1 MKSPQTILTD
11 YLAMRRSLGFKLQ
24 KHEPVLREFL
34 RFFATQKASYL
45 TAELALQ
52 WARKPQHTDPAW
64 WTTRLSI
71 LRGFAT
77 YWKTVDARTEIPYRH
92 VLIREYKR
100 PTPFIYTDQQIIQIL
115 DSTRQLSSKD
125 NLTYWALFGLLRV
138 TGMRVG
144 EALALNNADVDLNE
158 GTITVQNAKLNTS
171 RLLSLHST
179 TQAAL
184 KQYVTKRNRQFTCR
198 RDTPF
203 FVTRNAGRPLYT
215 TVRQTYR
222 RVLFDLGIRK
232 PGQHKGPRIHDLRHT
247 FAVRSLVS
255 FYEQGQDIDARIH
268 ALSTYLGHTSLS
280 RTYWYLTAIPELMGL
295 ALSRLEE
302 KIGGAV

>member
-45 TAELALQ
+45 TAKLALQ

-71 LRGFAT
+71 LHGFAT

-92 VLIREYKR
+92 VLIRQYKR

-144 EALALNNADVDLNE
+144 EALALNNADVDLDE

-203 FVTRNAGRPLYT
+203 FVTRKASRPLYT
-215 TVRQTYR
+215 TVRRIYR

-255 FYEQGQDIDARIH
+255 FYEQGQDIDAKIH

>member
-24 KHEPVLREFL
+24 KHEPVLRGFL

-45 TAELALQ
+45 TTELALQ
-52 WARKPQHTDPAW
+52 WARKPQNTDPAW
-64 WTTRLSI
+64 WTERLSM
-71 LRGFAT
+71 LRGLAT
-77 YWKTVDARTEIPYRH
+77 YWKTVDARTEIPSLH
-92 VLIREYKR
+92 VLIQQYKR

-115 DSTRQLSSKD
+115 DSTRQLSSQD
-125 NLTYWALFGLLRV
+125 HLTYWALFGLLRV

-171 RLLSLHST
+171 RLLPLHPT

-184 KQYVTKRNRQFTCR
+184 KPYVAKRNRRFTCR
-198 RDTPF
+198 RDAPF
-203 FVTRNAGRPLYT
+203 FVIRNASRPLYT
-215 TVRQTYR
+215 TVRQTYL
-222 RVLFDLGIRK
+222 RVLVDLGIRK
-232 PGQHKGPRIHDLRHT
+232 PRQHKGPRLHDLRHT
-247 FAVRSLVS
+247 FAVRSLAS
-255 FYEQGQDIDARIH
+255 FYEEGRNIDAKIH
-268 ALSTYLGHTSLS
+268 ALSTYLGHKNIKC
-280 RTYWYLTAIPELMGL
+280 TYWYLTAIPELMGL

-302 KIGGAV
+302 KMGGAE